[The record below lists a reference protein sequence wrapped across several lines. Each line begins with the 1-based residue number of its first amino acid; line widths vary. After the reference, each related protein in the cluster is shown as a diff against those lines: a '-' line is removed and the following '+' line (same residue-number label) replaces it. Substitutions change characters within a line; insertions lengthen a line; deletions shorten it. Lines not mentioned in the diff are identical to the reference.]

1 MKSLVLLLAL
11 LCLAGCSLTRIASS
25 PKVETREYV
34 VRVVSY
40 DIASAV
46 LDAIPP
52 EDTVHL
58 DCLVFDILSP
68 EDMKGKRWHLFIR
81 NEVWREH
88 VDFGYHEGDVLTID
102 VPKFHSTKQ
111 AILGMMKSEE
121 WMSSF
126 WITND
131 LIKRANQSSPLG
143 EIKRVV

>member
-1 MKSLVLLLAL
+1 MP
-11 LCLAGCSLTRIASS
+11 RIASS
-25 PKVETREYV
+25 PVAETREYV

-52 EDTVHL
+52 ETTVHL

-68 EDMKGKRWHLFIR
+68 DDMKGKRWHLFIH
-81 NEVWREH
+81 NEVLRDH
-88 VDFGYHEGDVLTID
+88 VDFGYRKGDILTID

-111 AILGMMKSEE
+111 AILRLMMSED

-131 LIKRANQSSPLG
+131 LIKRANQSLEPTTTAVTIPAAQ
-143 EIKRVV
+143 EVAPAVVVAHL